1 MLPSTVEREEEE
13 WYEHAKFQYLFIWE
27 HCKLSSSR
35 DQEASAWLIDLNWK
49 VFPTFSLYLRV

>member
-1 MLPSTVEREEEE
+1 MLPSTVEREEEG

-35 DQEASAWLIDLNWK
+35 DQEASA
-49 VFPTFSLYLRV
+49 